1 MASKRLEKRSGFPT
15 ILLAEDDNEL
25 RNALAHSLRQN
36 GYLVLEAHDGP
47 SALGIARIHSRPIHL
62 LLIDVDMDDHTSA
75 FLKQHR
81 PEMSVLYITRHP
93 HEALHDALDQ
103 ETVLA
108 KVREFFKGRKRNR
121 RKDREGVLL

>member
-1 MASKRLEKRSGFPT
+1 MMASKRLEERSGFPT

-25 RNALAHSLRQN
+25 RKALAHSLRQY

-47 SALGIARIHSRPIHL
+47 SALCIARIHSRPIHL
-62 LLIDVDMDDHTSA
+62 LLMDVDIDSHTSA
-75 FLKQHR
+75 SLRQYR

-93 HEALHDALDQ
+93 HEALQDALDK

-108 KVREFFKGRKRNR
+108 KVQAFFGASGQSAG
-121 RKDREGVLL
+121 D